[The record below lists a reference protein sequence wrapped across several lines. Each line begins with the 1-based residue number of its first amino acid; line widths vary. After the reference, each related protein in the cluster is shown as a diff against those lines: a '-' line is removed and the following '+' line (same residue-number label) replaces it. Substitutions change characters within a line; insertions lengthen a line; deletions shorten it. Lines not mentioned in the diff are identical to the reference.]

1 MTIHET
7 SAETRKK
14 TGAPIIQRPLDLIVS
29 SQKQSCSYQTHLY
42 PYSLAMSLKQ
52 PMQFPMSS
60 SSPYIVDHIR
70 TMRQQEMT
78 SYKLTKDYLQQDS
91 NDSTTSIK
99 ITAADRE
106 TMLTWAYGT
115 VDGCNLDR
123 HVAIT
128 AIAYLD
134 RFLSNSSCRRAKSA
148 LSSHHEYQLCFIACL
163 VTSIKTRAGRN
174 VGSKFIS
181 THLCHELYTKEE
193 VAQAEIEILYG
204 LEWKLNGPTA
214 IDFVHAFLDLM
225 PLQLEEEASELL
237 VEAAEAQIET
247 ALLNYAFTHQ
257 EPSSIAYS
265 SILNAMQCLGYSSI
279 HLIMWVQSISFY
291 AGLDAADPKNDI
303 IRHRLIEIAP
313 IDQAFPCASPNTLEV
328 HSKQMPPAA

>member
-1 MTIHET
+1 MICNTSTCAAFIHHIKSKLSDTT
-7 SAETRKK
+7 S
-14 TGAPIIQRPLDLIVS
+14 PCS
-29 SQKQSCSYQTHLY
+29 SLVFI
-42 PYSLAMSLKQ
+42 SLADSKTKYT
-52 PMQFPMSS
+52 MSS

-193 VAQAEIEILYG
+193 VVQAEIEILNG

-214 IDFVHAFLDLM
+214 IDFVHAFLELM
-225 PLQLEEEASELL
+225 PLQLEEEVSELL
-237 VEAAEAQIET
+237 VEAAEAQVET

-265 SILNAMQCLGYSSI
+265 SILNAMQCLGCSSI

-291 AGLDAADPKNDI
+291 ARLDDDKYSCK
-303 IRHRLIEIAP
+303 LIHQWLAETTSS
-313 IDQAFPCASPNTLEV
+313 DQTHLCSLSEELQTNSNQISPTSSVALL
-328 HSKQMPPAA
+328 A